1 VRFTSFPHPKEE
13 LGEKVAENL
22 LKMMEN
28 PLFDGNYIFGS
39 KPVIRDSIYKI
50 G

>member
-1 VRFTSFPHPKEE
+1 
-13 LGEKVAENL
+13 
-22 LKMMEN
+22 MMEN